1 MRKILS
7 VIMTLA
13 LVLGLMSAA
22 AITVSASPTLI
33 STVDL
38 GHTPPIGGF
47 TAGEVRTWFSFA
59 TGYSFSNDQDQTI
72 YKTDSDSPTLEDA
85 SIWTEMNDSEVL
97 KTGGNYASVFT
108 FTSKDSSY
116 EFDPSVTVSSS
127 TGLPVKIVDVQ
138 TDKLTVAIL
147 FEGIKGLPDGA
158 YRLTVGDVAVTE
170 KNAKDIFGNG
180 TASYDAMTK
189 TLTLSGAVINKVYPL
204 YDGDYSGIW
213 AYDSLTIE
221 LKGNNVIDLSSMDS
235 TDVDYSVGIY
245 AGGALTLNGNGNLTV
260 QAGDAASW
268 SNGIEASGDITLN
281 VGGDWAVAGGAS
293 GGNSLGIY
301 TNGAIYLEGT
311 KVGAV
316 LKASGRSAD
325 LYGDSGFYAED
336 FSVQASSYYGGL
348 LSDVDWTTY
357 YPSYDSYAEVALTAI
372 EPTDYYLKVAGVPVT
387 PVNKGNILGDGTA
400 KYDPETKTLTLK
412 NANLTNADFFSS
424 SIFSGSD
431 YAVIWT
437 SKALTIDLVGNNTI
451 DLSAMD
457 LSYADS
463 ASGIVA
469 ESTRLTITGD
479 GNLTVKGGNVPSGTQ
494 YGIWTWKNLFTDMK
508 GDLSISLPKDQY
520 GFSVFSSGG
529 SVSLNMA
536 GKWTFDIGETIASTW
551 ASVLY
556 ADNAITIN
564 NSGTGSLLSGNRG
577 GDVDVV
583 YAYNNVSIVNSG
595 KLTVTGGDV
604 AGSSD
609 SDGIYSSNGDISI
622 VNDGTFTVTTG
633 DAGDDAYGIIADWD
647 LTIVNNGTMTV
658 TTGDAADDSDAL
670 ECYRV
675 MDLSGKGTLTVATG
689 DGYNTSAIYCDGAL
703 TIGGEG
709 TYNFSTGTS
718 KAWNGCVYGGD
729 CIEIADAA
737 TVTATADKSSNGNLN
752 GFYTDGSGYVAVST
766 SGDVTVTAGKAYGD
780 SSAIETGA
788 FTYTGTGNVTAT
800 AGKANYSYGICAYT
814 VVIDGPGNLSFVADA
829 SSANSYGIYASN
841 LVDPIYFAGTDLDNT
856 IYAEGAT
863 VALYQMPT
871 FDPDFYAVKAAAD
884 LGTALES
891 VGLNVTNY
899 GSFKAVELTSL
910 VKTVE
915 EITVIYGDANDDTG
929 VDMKDVLVI
938 RKYIASL
945 IGESQINLANADANG
960 DTSVDMKD
968 VLIVRKF
975 ISNLVTKLGPVA

>member
-22 AITVSASPTLI
+22 AITVSASPTVI

-38 GHTPPIGGF
+38 GHTPPLGGF
-47 TAGEVRTWFSFA
+47 TVGEARTWFSFA
-59 TGYSFSNDQDQTI
+59 TGYTFSNDQTQTI

-85 SIWTEMNDSEVL
+85 SIWTEMNDSETL
-97 KTGGNYASVFT
+97 KMGGTYASVFT
-108 FTSKDSSY
+108 FTVNDSSY

-138 TDKLTVAIL
+138 TDKLMVAIL
-147 FEGIKGLPDGA
+147 FKDIKGLPEGA

-189 TLTLSGAVINKVYPL
+189 TLTLSGAVINKAYPL
-204 YDGDYSGIW
+204 YDGDFAGIW
-213 AYDSLTIE
+213 ADDSLTIE
-221 LKGNNVIDLSSMDS
+221 LNGNNVIDLSSMDS
-235 TDVDYSVGIY
+235 TDVDYSNGIY
-245 AGGALTLNGNGNLTV
+245 SGGALTLNGDGNLTV
-260 QAGDAASW
+260 QAGDAGQW
-268 SNGIEASGDITLN
+268 SIGIEAYHDLTLN

-293 GGNSLGIY
+293 GYTSLGLY
-301 TNGAIYLEGT
+301 ASGAIYLEGT
-311 KVGAV
+311 KVGAA
-316 LKASGRSAD
+316 LKASGRSGD
-325 LYGDSGFYAED
+325 LYGDLGFYAED
-336 FSVQASSYYGGL
+336 FSAQACTAYGGL

-372 EPTDYYLKVAGVPVT
+372 EPTEYYLKVAGVPVT
-387 PVNKGNILGDGTA
+387 PANKGNILGDGTA
-400 KYDPETKTLTLK
+400 KYDPATKTLTLK

-424 SIFSGSD
+424 SNFSGSD

-469 ESTRLTITGD
+469 DSTRLTITGD
-479 GNLTVKGGNVPSGTQ
+479 GNLTVKGSNVPSGTQ
-494 YGIWTWKNLFTDMK
+494 YGIWTYKNLFTDMK

-520 GFSVFSSGG
+520 GFSAYSYDG

-536 GKWTFDIGETIASTW
+536 GKWTFDIGETAASTW

-556 ADNAITIN
+556 ADNDIAIN
-564 NSGTGSLLSGNRG
+564 NSGTGTLLSGNRA

-583 YAYNNVSIVNSG
+583 YADSNISIVNSG
-595 KLTVTGGDV
+595 KLTVTAGDV
-604 AGSSD
+604 GSSSD
-609 SDGIYSSNGDISI
+609 SDGIYSSYGDVSI

-633 DAGDDAYGIIADWD
+633 DAGDDCFGICADYD
-647 LTIVNNGTMTV
+647 LTIVNNGTFTV
-658 TTGDAADDSDAL
+658 TTGDAGDDSDAL
-670 ECYRV
+670 ECYRD
-675 MDLSGKGTLTVATG
+675 MNLSGKGTLTAATG
-689 DGYNTSAIYCDGAL
+689 DGSYISAIYCDGAV

-709 TYNFSTGTS
+709 AYTFSTGTAKS
-718 KAWNGCVYGGD
+718 WNGCVYGGD
-729 CIEIADAA
+729 SIEIKDAA
-737 TVTATADKSSNGNLN
+737 TVTVNAEKSSTNNAY
-752 GFYTDGSGYVAVST
+752 GFETDSSGFMTVST
-766 SGDVTVTAGKAYGD
+766 SDDVTVTVGKAYGD
-780 SSAIETGA
+780 SSAINTGT
-788 FTYTGTGNVTAT
+788 FTYTGTGDVTAT
-800 AGKANYSYGICAYT
+800 AGKASYSYGISAYT

-829 SSANSYGIYASN
+829 SSSNSYGIYADDIS
-841 LVDPIYFAGTDLDNT
+841 FAGTDLDNT

-863 VALYQMPT
+863 WALKNMPT

-891 VGLNVTNY
+891 VGLNVTNF

-915 EITVIYGDANDDTG
+915 EITVIYGDANDDTN

-975 ISNLVTKLGPVA
+975 ISNLVEKLGPVA